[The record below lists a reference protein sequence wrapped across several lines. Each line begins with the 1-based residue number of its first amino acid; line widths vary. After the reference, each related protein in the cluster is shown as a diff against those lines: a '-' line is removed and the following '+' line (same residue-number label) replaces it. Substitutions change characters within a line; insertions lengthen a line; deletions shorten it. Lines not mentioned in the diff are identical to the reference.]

1 MSAQEIV
8 WFTLAVLL
16 VIGELMTGTF
26 YLLMVA
32 IGLLAGGLA
41 ALAGLGFPVQAV
53 LAALVAV
60 IGIAGLWRTRF
71 GHAARENAARNR
83 NVNLDIGEMLRV
95 DAWSP
100 ERRARVQYAAPNGTS
115 NWRRRHR
122 PPAANSVSS
131 RCAATCW
138 SSHPN
143 SLFHRP
149 EVLCSSWGLSRS
161 SSCLPPSY

>member
-41 ALAGLGFPVQAV
+41 AQAGLGVPGQAV
-53 LAALVAV
+53 RAALVAV

-100 ERRARVQYAAPNGTS
+100 ERRARVQYRGAEWDVELA
-115 NWRRRHR
+115 
-122 PPAANSVSS
+122 PPAP
-131 RCAATCW
+131 ATGGE
-138 SSHPN
+138 
-143 SLFHRP
+143 FRIV
-149 EVLCSSWGLSRS
+149 EVRGNVLVVA
-161 SSCLPPSY
+161 PK